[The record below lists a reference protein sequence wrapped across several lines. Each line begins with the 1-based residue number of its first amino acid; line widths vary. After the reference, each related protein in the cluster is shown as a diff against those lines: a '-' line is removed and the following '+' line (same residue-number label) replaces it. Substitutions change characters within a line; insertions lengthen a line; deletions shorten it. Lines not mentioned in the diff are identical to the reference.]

1 MVAAQVLVTVDEN
14 GKVTVETAGVK
25 GPACEKLSSAIEAVL
40 GVSTAN
46 TRKPEYLLQP
56 DVVQPQNVAKGN

>member
-1 MVAAQVLVTVDEN
+1 MAAQVIVTIDDT
-14 GKVTVETAGVK
+14 GKVSVETSGVK

-56 DVVQPQNVAKGN
+56 DVVQPQNVSKGN